1 MKAFNLN
8 LLGSQNRW
16 QLGKVVAVGRNFAE
30 HAAELNN
37 PIPEEPLL
45 FIKPSTSLVD
55 MQKPLRL
62 PQNQGEVHYELEIA
76 VLISEQLTQASP
88 EEALSKVAGVGLALD
103 LTLRDVQTQLKN
115 LGHPW
120 EKAKAWD
127 GSCPLSYFVPA
138 KKITDWQELEL
149 SLSINGELRQQGKAN
164 QMLTPIPQLLSYI
177 SHNFTLLP
185 GDLVITG
192 TPKGVGKLNSGD
204 QLNASLTHL
213 IEVNTQVV

>member
-1 MKAFNLN
+1 MKVFNLK
-8 LLGSQNRW
+8 LPGSQNRW

-37 PIPEEPLL
+37 PLSEEPLL

-55 MQKPLRL
+55 MQKPLQL

-76 VLISEQLTQASP
+76 LLIGEQLTQASP

-103 LTLRDVQTQLKN
+103 LTLRDVQTQLKE
-115 LGHPW
+115 LGQPW

-127 GSCPLSYFVPA
+127 GSCPLSYLVPS
-138 KKITDWQELEL
+138 KKITDWQQLEL
-149 SLSINGELRQQGKAN
+149 SLKINGELRQQGTAS
-164 QMLTPIPQLLSYI
+164 QMLTPFPQLLSYI

-204 QLNASLTHL
+204 QLTASLTGL
-213 IEVNTQVV
+213 IEVTTQVS